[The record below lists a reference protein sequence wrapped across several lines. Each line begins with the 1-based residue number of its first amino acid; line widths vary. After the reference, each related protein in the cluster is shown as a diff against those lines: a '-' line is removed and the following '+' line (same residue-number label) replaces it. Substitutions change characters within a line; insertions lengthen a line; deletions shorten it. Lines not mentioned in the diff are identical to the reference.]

1 MFRFLIVICSMMIL
15 VGCQRPSD
23 DDPLQGTVVN
33 IVDGDTFDV
42 NIQGMGDERVRPIMV
57 DAPEICH
64 QHDPPACEPEPYG
77 EEATAFATDVL
88 LGETVYLEQDES
100 ERDQYDRMLFYV
112 YVDEDQMFQEMLL
125 EEGLAEVV
133 VYEPDVRYEE
143 AFYEIQ
149 EEAQE
154 REEGMWGGH

>member
-1 MFRFLIVICSMMIL
+1 MFRYLFLFGAMIMLL
-15 VGCQRPSD
+15 VGCQTSEGGE
-23 DDPLQGTVVN
+23 LQGTVVN

-64 QHDPPACEPEPYG
+64 QHDPPECEPEPYG
-77 EEATAFATDVL
+77 DEATEFATEVL

-100 ERDQYDRMLFYV
+100 ERDQYDRLLFYV
-112 YVDEDQMFQEMLL
+112 YVEEDRMFQEMLL
-125 EEGLAEVV
+125 EEGLAEVAV
-133 VYEPDVRYEE
+133 FEPDVRYEE
-143 AFYEIQ
+143 EFYEIQ

-154 REEGMWGGH
+154 DGKGMWSE

>member
-1 MFRFLIVICSMMIL
+1 MFRFVIVIFSMLIL
-15 VGCQRPSD
+15 VGCQGPSD
-23 DDPLQGTVVN
+23 DELLQGTVVN

-77 EEATAFATDVL
+77 EEATDFATEVL
-88 LGETVYLEQDES
+88 LGETVYLEQDVT

-112 YVDEDQMFQEMLL
+112 HVDEDRMFQEMLL

-143 AFYEIQ
+143 EFYEIQ
-149 EEAQE
+149 EEA
-154 REEGMWGGH
+154 REEERGMWGGH